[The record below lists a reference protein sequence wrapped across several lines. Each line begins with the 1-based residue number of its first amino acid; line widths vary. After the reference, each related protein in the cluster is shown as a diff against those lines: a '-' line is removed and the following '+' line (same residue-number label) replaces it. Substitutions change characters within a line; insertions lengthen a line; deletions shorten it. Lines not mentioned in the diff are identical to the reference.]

1 MKLPLKLKN
10 IRHICAADWEVNTM
24 QNKSMFQ
31 TLKDMPSSQKNI
43 ERLKQT
49 WCNSEDTVVCIG
61 LLIGAVI
68 GFLVAGK
75 LGFYLWAWELGDPQL
90 EQGFFGCLIN
100 GLISLVC
107 GALSIVIAGAVGG
120 AVGGAGLYG
129 LMATIRAIYVAIMT
143 TAYVVSNKKLLTAEL
158 DKYVKERAEK
168 LDRELSYLSMP
179 LEMYREHNEF
189 VKKYPHC
196 FK

>member
-68 GFLVAGK
+68 GILTFIVLTVVTLVTYRNSG
-75 LGFYLWAWELGDPQL
+75 
-90 EQGFFGCLIN
+90 
-100 GLISLVC
+100 
-107 GALSIVIAGAVGG
+107 
-120 AVGGAGLYG
+120 
-129 LMATIRAIYVAIMT
+129 
-143 TAYVVSNKKLLTAEL
+143 
-158 DKYVKERAEK
+158 
-168 LDRELSYLSMP
+168 SYK
-179 LEMYREHNEF
+179 NEEAF
-189 VKKYPHC
+189 M
-196 FK
+196 